1 MSPRDIFIAVSLVSI
16 ANGFLS
22 PFLILGIGL
31 ALQWLPGAL
40 AGVPQVALFVASLF
54 VSFGTLLLSGVP
66 AALFERA
73 TSRRETD
80 RASMLIWL
88 AGAVVLTIPGL
99 QGLARML

>member
-1 MSPRDIFIAVSLVSI
+1 MSPRDIFIAISLVSI

-22 PFLILGIGL
+22 PFLILGVGL
-31 ALQWLPGAL
+31 AIQWLPAGL

-73 TSRRETD
+73 TGRRETD
-80 RASMLIWL
+80 RAAMAVWL
-88 AGAVVLTIPGL
+88 AGAVVLALPGL
-99 QGLARML
+99 SGLARLL